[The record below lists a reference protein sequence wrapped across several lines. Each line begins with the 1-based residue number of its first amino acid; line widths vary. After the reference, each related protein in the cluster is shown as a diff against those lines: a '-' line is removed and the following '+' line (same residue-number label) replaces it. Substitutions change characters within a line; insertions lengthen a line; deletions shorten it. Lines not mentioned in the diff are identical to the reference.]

1 MYHVATPPAEQPE
14 IYEMRSDGEGD
25 GCDEWYVRMVADTT
39 TLWFR
44 MDAGD
49 DGQPGEVCWSG
60 DPLLDWYHGL
70 PSTLDRRQ
78 GVNEEDEIFHVRA
91 VPAGQLV
98 VLDSGA
104 DISFLPYHMSGC
116 GTPRSGGRT
125 ILEDAQGECL
135 QTYGKRSARV
145 ECEGLNNYLVG
156 IEDDFVVAS
165 VQSPLIS
172 LGRLINRGWS
182 LAPSEHANARVTLVA
197 PDGEAMVPLQ
207 FKRNSLAVCASI
219 RVVQDVSGA
228 SSTTTIPRT
237 PKPLTE
243 LKMEKVIEEENDLM
257 AIQTVIKPNDELLR
271 RIFRRGWATSSNGN
285 PFIIMPESKNYLS
298 PHLVYSRAEWPLR
311 STAIQL
317 EDYSWEMVEFC
328 NQYYISDYVD
338 AAIEEC
344 DKPTFVLTMLHKQE
358 EPFTVFGQVGAQE
371 MIEAGGSDG
380 DPNSFMFPEE
390 PKVPMEMAEHF
401 KPEEVDQVDPR
412 GAGGESAPTFEW
424 QFENKDTLVV
434 NDEPLTINSSIGFLR
449 AAAEYLGVSKN
460 GNKEMIWTRLNQK
473 IQTLEHEQLFL
484 DSNRLY
490 RD

>member
-1 MYHVATPPAEQPE
+1 M
-14 IYEMRSDGEGD
+14 
-25 GCDEWYVRMVADTT
+25 
-39 TLWFR
+39 
-44 MDAGD
+44 
-49 DGQPGEVCWSG
+49 
-60 DPLLDWYHGL
+60 
-70 PSTLDRRQ
+70 
-78 GVNEEDEIFHVRA
+78 
-91 VPAGQLV
+91 
-98 VLDSGA
+98 
-104 DISFLPYHMSGC
+104 
-116 GTPRSGGRT
+116 
-125 ILEDAQGECL
+125 EDAQGECL

-317 EDYSWEMVEFC
+317 EDYS
-328 NQYYISDYVD
+328 DYVD
-338 AAIEEC
+338 AEIEEC

-424 QFENKDTLVV
+424 QFETKDTLVV